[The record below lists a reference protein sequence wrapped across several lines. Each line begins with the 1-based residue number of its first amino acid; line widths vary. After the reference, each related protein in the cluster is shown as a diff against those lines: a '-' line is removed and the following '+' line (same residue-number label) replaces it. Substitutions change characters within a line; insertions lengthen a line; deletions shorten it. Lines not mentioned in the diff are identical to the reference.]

1 MKSKL
6 SLFAAIVCGIIVVA
20 ACVAQAG
27 STFLD
32 LPANGY
38 YRVGIGPVKV
48 AFVDVHGS
56 AVTNGTVILKRIPTD
71 LATTNAMAFGTLTCV
86 DTVLAT
92 AITNEVWL
100 FQDDLLER
108 TGTATNARVRVII
121 TQ

>member
-1 MKSKL
+1 MKTKL
-6 SLFAAIVCGIIVVA
+6 PVILAIAFGLVVVA

-32 LPANGY
+32 MPANGY
-38 YRVGIGPVKV
+38 YRAGIGPVKV